1 LIRKEVILLK
11 GLLSVGEMAKI
22 HSISRQTLIHYDKI
36 GLFKPMVVD
45 ENGYRYYS
53 FNQIPFL
60 REICYLKS
68 VGIKLKYI
76 KKHIENRNLDSSI
89 SLLRYHKDFLGREIQ
104 KMLTIHDSIENR
116 IKAYEKVEDKN
127 QELYLPTI
135 EYFPKR
141 RVVFLPY
148 ENELCKEELHITMM
162 KAWSMLEINKIQ
174 PSNRFGTIIPKNS
187 LEKSN
192 IFEGAGVYIILNI
205 NDDSELENA
214 VTLPAGKYACMYKYG
229 MPYQKEYLCSLI
241 KWIEENEYTIAGD
254 IIDECILDS
263 TFYKNSTDVDFCQ
276 LQIPVEKY

>member
-1 LIRKEVILLK
+1 MK
-11 GLLSVGEMAKI
+11 GLLSISEMAKI
-22 HSISRQTLIHYDKI
+22 HSISRQALIHYDKI

-89 SLLRYHKDFLGREIQ
+89 SLLRYHKDFLGKEIQ
-104 KMLTIHDSIENR
+104 KMLTIYDSIENR
-116 IKAYEKVEDKN
+116 IEAYEKAEDNN

-162 KAWSMLEINKIQ
+162 KAWNMLEINKMQ
-174 PSNRFGTIIPKNS
+174 SSNRFGTIILKNS
-187 LEKSN
+187 IKKSN
-192 IFEGAGVYIILNI
+192 IFEGAGVYIILN
-205 NDDSELENA
+205 NNADDSKLEDA
-214 VTLPAGKYACMYKYG
+214 VTLPEGKYACMYKYG
-229 MPYQKEYLCSLI
+229 MPYQKEYLNSLL
-241 KWIEENEYTIAGD
+241 KWIEDNEYTIIGD

-263 TFYKNSTDVDFCQ
+263 TFYKSSTDVDFCQ
-276 LQIPVEKY
+276 LQIHVEKY